1 MDLQVRGGR
10 GQLVA
15 VGVALGL
22 AVRMR
27 LTSGAVLVRAMVAQA
42 GMLRQRALLARRGL
56 MRRDSYLHLI
66 IMLLTGDVA
75 VAVVAAAVVAAAAV
89 AVPLIRVRVL
99 DSHVLAAVVLET
111 QVVVAAAVVA
121 AAVREGTEGAVP
133 SGYSLSIMEVGDL
146 WWIVA
151 LPQVVEE
158 REVMGVGAEP
168 MVAELVEGV
177 VVVPSRMAVEA
188 GRAVR
193 VRLEA
198 LVVRVVAA

>member
-1 MDLQVRGGR
+1 M
-10 GQLVA
+10 A

-89 AVPLIRVRVL
+89 AVPLIRVRL
-99 DSHVLAAVVLET
+99 RRGGAPVVLET
-111 QVVVAAAVVA
+111 QVVVAAVVVA

-168 MVAELVEGV
+168 MVAEPVVGV

-188 GRAVR
+188 GGVVR